1 MAKTATTAK
10 PRKTAS
16 RPDKDDEP
24 GGVASVNRALSILM
38 AFEQGIEG
46 MTLTDLMNV
55 TGLYHSTILRICESL
70 EHSGFIKRLED
81 GRYMLGPMPFYLGML
96 YQESFRLWD
105 HAAPVLRGLVRQTK
119 ETAAIYIRE
128 DEDRICLHRMSQP
141 RGVLMHVR
149 EGDRVDLYK
158 GAAGKVLLAFD
169 TKVGP
174 AKGAAYDRVRK
185 AGYAVSLA
193 ERESESAAI
202 ACPVFSSRQRLVCAI
217 SLGMPLFRFTESVFE
232 QNLPLVMQAA
242 AQLTRDLG
250 GDTAMYEAPHV
261 RLEGLKLPR

>member
-1 MAKTATTAK
+1 MAKTPTTAK
-10 PRKTAS
+10 ARKTAS

-24 GGVASVNRALSILM
+24 GGVAAVNRALAILM
-38 AFEQGIEG
+38 AFEQSVEG
-46 MTLTDLMNV
+46 MTLTDLMNA

-70 EHSGFIKRLED
+70 EHAGFVKRLED
-81 GRYMLGPMPFYLGML
+81 GRYMLGPTPFYLGML

-105 HAAPVLRGLVRQTK
+105 YAAPVLRTLVRQTK

-128 DEDRICLHRMSQP
+128 GEDRICLHRMSQP

-158 GAAGKVLLAFD
+158 GAAGKVLVAFA
-169 TKVGP
+169 GE
-174 AKGAAYDRVRK
+174 KGAVYDRVRK

-202 ACPVFSSRQRLVCAI
+202 ACPVFASGQRLVCAI
-217 SLGMPLFRFTESVFE
+217 SLGMPLFRFDETVFD
-232 QNLPLVMQAA
+232 QNLPLVMRAA
-242 AQLTRDLG
+242 ATLTRDLG
-250 GDTAMYEAPHV
+250 GDTAMYDAPHR
-261 RLEGLKLPR
+261 RLEGLAFPR